1 MEGLTLCKRLQLDGP
16 EGNAKI
22 EIKAHVSA
30 PKIHIE
36 YATDER
42 YFINDDV
49 EINIEQA
56 NLLLDF

>member
-1 MEGLTLCKRLQLDGP
+1 MLCKRLQLDGP

-42 YFINDDV
+42 YFIKEDV